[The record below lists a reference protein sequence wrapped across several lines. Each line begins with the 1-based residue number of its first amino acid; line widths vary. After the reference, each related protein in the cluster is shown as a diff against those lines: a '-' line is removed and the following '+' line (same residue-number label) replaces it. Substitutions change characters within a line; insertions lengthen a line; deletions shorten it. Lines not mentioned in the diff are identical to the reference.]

1 MSLSERKI
9 KNLEA
14 FGNWVG
20 SPAAALT
27 TTIWNILMIRK
38 CRIRSKRSSVHRDTL
53 YILSCINQY
62 QYPRRPKTDGNDH
75 RRDVALLRGILYPYV
90 QDSEKLPDTLRN
102 KLECLSTHL
111 AFQLRLQ
118 RRKGVYPLWLNII
131 WFLLSFVFSIVTAF
145 ASLGDNTT
153 AHSLAL
159 GLLLSWMPTLVL
171 ATIIDRNPASET
183 RCGIL
188 IQRWLYTVDALF
200 AAEALGMGN
209 IPGIHA
215 SSTDELTV
223 DDCGDEDI
231 SLLSIRDPGNV
242 YPARRQDTEQ
252 RVASDSI
259 VNTRQWHKCAEMRD
273 FYVGDFVGQGR
284 RMRYCAVA
292 DTVLDLKLDRKTPRS
307 IDLPG
312 DSEAVHFREA
322 LPNRPQEWYLV
333 WLVSQFLVGAGYA
346 TAFVVSFK
354 TPTIGLGCRTLS
366 YTTWYLLS
374 FFSWLFLGIW
384 QEPPKY
390 TIGGLNNCRCK
401 SSTFGSSGYGGY
413 MDFEN
418 GEFYHQAY
426 AVQEVWAL
434 ATTFGLLIA
443 GCAILYFG
451 RRWSRDSDLWRVDEA
466 FEPPVVEGV
475 DLLWL
480 I

>member
-27 TTIWNILMIRK
+27 TTTWNILMIRK
-38 CRIRSKRSSVHRDTL
+38 CRILAKPSPVHRDTL

-62 QYPRRPKTDGNDH
+62 QYPRRSKGGNDN
-75 RRDVALLRGILYPYV
+75 RRDVALLRGILYPYL
-90 QDSEKLPDTLRN
+90 QDSEKLPETLRK
-102 KLECLSTHL
+102 KLEC
-111 AFQLRLQ
+111 
-118 RRKGVYPLWLNII
+118 
-131 WFLLSFVFSIVTAF
+131 
-145 ASLGDNTT
+145 
-153 AHSLAL
+153 
-159 GLLLSWMPTLVL
+159 LLLSWMPTLVL
-171 ATIIDRNPASET
+171 ATIIDRNPVSET

-188 IQRWLYTVDALF
+188 IQRWLYNVDALF

-209 IPGIHA
+209 IPEIHA
-215 SSTDELTV
+215 SSTGELTV

-231 SLLSIRDPGNV
+231 GLLPIREPGNV

-252 RVASDSI
+252 RVAAESI
-259 VNTRQWHKCAEMRD
+259 VNTRQWHKGAEMRD
-273 FYVGDFVGQGR
+273 FCVGDFVGQGR

-292 DTVLDLKLDRKTPRS
+292 DTVLDLILHRKIPRLN
-307 IDLPG
+307 DLPG
-312 DSEAVHFREA
+312 DFEAYHFREA

-390 TIGGLNNCRCK
+390 VRVFAWIPNALATLALFSIMLLQTIGGLNNCRCK
-401 SSTFGSSGYGGY
+401 SSTFGSFDYGGY

-418 GEFYHQAY
+418 GEFYHRAY

-451 RRWSRDSDLWRVDEA
+451 RRWSRDSDLWSVDEA